1 MDNSSD
7 LRVLLASPASLV
19 LAETHE
25 EERFLGL
32 LRDIA
37 GEVGHA
43 VWTWSTT
50 SGLVNADGQR
60 MYRTENPHQAL
71 AWIQD
76 LTAPAVFV
84 FVDAHPILSDA
95 YVVRR
100 IKETAQRIQPHQT
113 LVFTAPVH
121 EVPPE
126 LTSVAHVWKLRPPD
140 EAELVDLV
148 WRTARDLAARGFD
161 VAIDD
166 AQVPHIAGTLK
177 GLSISQAERLVQQA
191 AISDG
196 ALSDR
201 DIPPLRL
208 AKAQLF
214 TAEGIL
220 ELAEADVGTLDKVGG
235 LEGLKKWLQLRMR
248 ATGPAA
254 AQLGLPAPRGVLLTG
269 IPGCGKSFV
278 AKTLARTW
286 GQPLVLLDPARLY
299 SKYIGETEQ
308 RLSQALTAV
317 DAMAPAV
324 LWIDEIEKGFAVSGG
339 GSDGGVS
346 TRLLGTFLRWMQD
359 RPDGV
364 FVVATANDVRSLP
377 TEFLRKG
384 RFDEIFFVDL
394 PTEAAR
400 RQVLTIH
407 LTNRGHSPGEFGL
420 EQLVRL
426 TDGFSGAEIEAGI
439 VGALYRAFAEGQGL
453 STEKLVAEFGD
464 TVPLSRA
471 RSEDIAALR
480 SWARDRA
487 VPA

>member
-1 MDNSSD
+1 
-7 LRVLLASPASLV
+7 
-19 LAETHE
+19 
-25 EERFLGL
+25 
-32 LRDIA
+32 
-37 GEVGHA
+37 
-43 VWTWSTT
+43 
-50 SGLVNADGQR
+50 
-60 MYRTENPHQAL
+60 
-71 AWIQD
+71 
-76 LTAPAVFV
+76 
-84 FVDAHPILSDA
+84 
-95 YVVRR
+95 
-100 IKETAQRIQPHQT
+100 
-113 LVFTAPVH
+113 
-121 EVPPE
+121 
-126 LTSVAHVWKLRPPD
+126 
-140 EAELVDLV
+140 
-148 WRTARDLAARGFD
+148 
-161 VAIDD
+161 
-166 AQVPHIAGTLK
+166 
-177 GLSISQAERLVQQA
+177 
-191 AISDG
+191 
-196 ALSDR
+196 
-201 DIPPLRL
+201 
-208 AKAQLF
+208 
-214 TAEGIL
+214 
-220 ELAEADVGTLDKVGG
+220 
-235 LEGLKKWLQLRMR
+235 
-248 ATGPAA
+248 
-254 AQLGLPAPRGVLLTG
+254 
-269 IPGCGKSFV
+269 
-278 AKTLARTW
+278 
-286 GQPLVLLDPARLY
+286 
-299 SKYIGETEQ
+299 
-308 RLSQALTAV
+308 
-317 DAMAPAV
+317 MAPAV